1 MTVTVFGY
9 LILKVINIEFFDF
22 ISPFLFSFRF
32 DQEDMSLHKTVFD
45 HISRYLEVRQKYSA
59 AGSIIS

>member
-1 MTVTVFGY
+1 MTVAVFGY
-9 LILKVINIEFFDF
+9 LILKVINIEFCDF
-22 ISPFLFSFRF
+22 TSPFLFSFRF
-32 DQEDMSLHKTVFD
+32 DQEDMSLLKTVFD